1 MELIRCNAGI
11 YRTSKKI
18 DQGDF
23 FVGRKKKKTTFSNL
37 YKKYLAIR
45 SHNNQELPQPRSHS
59 FSITIGTKCHGIL
72 ANLGLLPEIFQSLQ
86 NIT

>member
-1 MELIRCNAGI
+1 MQGFIGLQRKLIRGI
-11 YRTSKKI
+11 
-18 DQGDF
+18 F
-23 FVGRKKKKTTFSNL
+23 LWEEKKKKTTFSNL